1 MWQKILEQI
10 SNFRKTWLFTHLTF
24 VVVYGFALDF
34 IAAVLF
40 GFSFGPLEILAF
52 GEAYY
57 FFRLELFYWLQGVL
71 RSINH

>member
-1 MWQKILEQI
+1 MLQQI
-10 SNFRKTWLFTHLTF
+10 RKWLTAFKGTWICNHLCF
-24 VVVYGFALDF
+24 VAIYGFLLDF

-40 GFSFGPLEILAF
+40 GFSFGPLEIFAF

-71 RSINH
+71 RSIYH